1 MRALIHKVVRGLL
14 STSTLILKKY
24 INHGSKYR
32 TRTTRR
38 IVERGVPRYESS
50 RQTQQRIADEWT
62 EESISELVDASDA
75 QRLEEEE
82 GYYDPRTTQ
91 LPVKSKRVFP
101 TTERPRNLIPDPWYD

>member
-1 MRALIHKVVRGLL
+1 MLRKIL
-14 STSTLILKKY
+14 SLVLNY
-24 INHGSKYR
+24 DPRYR

-38 IVERGVPRYESS
+38 VVERRVPRYESS

-82 GYYDPRTTQ
+82 RYQRPRTSQ
-91 LPVKSKRVFP
+91 LPVEPEGVLP
-101 TTERPRNLIPDPWYD
+101 EEQRPRNLIPDPWENYYDDQIEKREG